1 MPALLNI
8 HPTDS
13 LEIRQIINSNSPL
26 AEMIIQGKYEDILSR
41 LITWSVSFG
50 GKILIAIAIFIV
62 GRWIIGRLLKFENR
76 IFARVDNM
84 DVALK
89 GFLKN
94 LTKIALYITLFML
107 IINLVGTR
115 TISLAALIAS
125 AGLAIGLA
133 VKDNLANFAGGVML
147 LFNKPFKS
155 GDYIQAQGLEGI
167 VKIVGILYTV
177 LNTPDNKVIYI
188 PNGPLSTGNI
198 VNFSTQET
206 RRLDAVA
213 RAEFGTPV
221 PLVKE
226 TLMELI
232 KGHDKIL
239 LDPAPVVRMT
249 GTTDSSVDFQLRVW
263 TKAADFW
270 EVNFWLNEAIYTE
283 FNNRGIGMPFTK
295 MVMHTPEKI

>member
-1 MPALLNI
+1 MPTLLNI

-13 LEIRQIINSNSPL
+13 LEIRQIINSDSPL
-26 AEMIIQGKYEDILSR
+26 AEMIIQGRYEDIINKVLTW
-41 LITWSVSFG
+41 LISFG
-50 GKILIAIAIFIV
+50 GKLLIAIAIFLI
-62 GRWIIGRLLKFENR
+62 GRWIIKRVVKLENK
-76 IFARVDNM
+76 IFRKVSWEP
-84 DVALK
+84 ALK
-89 GFLKN
+89 GFLMN
-94 LTKIALYITLFML
+94 LTKIALYVTLFML
-107 IINLVGTR
+107 IINFVGTK

-167 VKIVGILYTV
+167 VKTVAILYTI

-198 VNFSTQET
+198 VNFTTQEM

-213 RAEFGTPV
+213 RVEFGTPV
-221 PLVKE
+221 SLVKE
-226 TLMELI
+226 TLIGLI
-232 KGHDKIL
+232 KNHDKIL

-249 GTTDSSVDFQLRVW
+249 GISDTSVDFQLRVW
-263 TKAADFW
+263 TKVENFW

-283 FNNRGIGMPFTK
+283 FNNKGIGMPHTR
-295 MVMHTPEKI
+295 MVINTPNNV

>member
-1 MPALLNI
+1 MPTLLNI

-13 LEIRQIINSNSPL
+13 LDIRQIINRDSPL
-26 AEMIIQGKYEDILSR
+26 AEMIIQGRYDDIINKVLMW
-41 LITWSVSFG
+41 LVSFG
-50 GKILIAIAIFIV
+50 GKLLIAIAIFLI
-62 GRWIIGRLLKFENR
+62 GRWIIKRVVRLESK
-76 IFARVDNM
+76 IFRKVSWEP
-84 DVALK
+84 ALK
-89 GFLKN
+89 GFLLN
-94 LTKIALYITLFML
+94 LTKIALYVALFML
-107 IINLVGTR
+107 IIDFVGTK
-115 TISLAALIAS
+115 TFSLAALIAS

-167 VKIVGILYTV
+167 VKTVAILYTI

-198 VNFSTQET
+198 VNFTTQEM
-206 RRLDAVA
+206 RRLDAIA
-213 RAEFGTPV
+213 RVEFGTPV

-226 TLMELI
+226 TLMGLI
-232 KGHDKIL
+232 KNHNKIL

-249 GTTDSSVDFQLRVW
+249 GISDTSVDFQLRVW
-263 TKAADFW
+263 TKVEDFW

-283 FNNRGIGMPFTK
+283 FNNRGIGMPHTR
-295 MVMHTPEKI
+295 MVINTTNNV